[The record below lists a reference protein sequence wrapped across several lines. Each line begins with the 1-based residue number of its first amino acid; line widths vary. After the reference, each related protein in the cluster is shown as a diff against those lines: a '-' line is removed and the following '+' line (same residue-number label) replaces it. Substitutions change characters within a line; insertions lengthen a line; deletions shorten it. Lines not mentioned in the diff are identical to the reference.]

1 MAVLHQF
8 DYLFAIGT
16 IFAGLDAWNIGA
28 NDVANSWATSV
39 ASQSVTYLQAMVLAS
54 IMEFAGSVGVGA
66 RVADTIRTKIVDTAL
81 FKDDP
86 ALLMLGMVCAV
97 TASSI
102 YLTMATKIGLPVS
115 TTHSIMGGV
124 IGMGVAAVGAD
135 GVQWVGKGPGTGAIN
150 SGVVQVFLAWIIAPG
165 LSAIFASIIFLITKY
180 GVMLRKNP
188 VWKAFIY
195 VPVYFGLAAA
205 LLTMLL
211 LWKGGNYEVNLTDS
225 QLPGV
230 IVAVGVGFALLMCV
244 TLMPWLYR
252 VVMLDDWQLRWYHI
266 PLGLLL
272 LRRGPVPE
280 NPDDEYEDEP
290 VQEISPKDELAAT
303 KAAQRGDVEISAA
316 GALPEKTVGAADST
330 DGASGN
336 DAAAPVRRKKPSDF
350 RKPHKKLLKGRPEG
364 KWYSLPVVWYGIKWA
379 FLHGIDQDVVNLAGQ
394 KSALAGDVEEI
405 HAHAARYDNKAE
417 YMYSF
422 LQVMTAAT
430 ASFTHGANDIANAIG
445 PYATVFEIWNSGVL
459 PETGK
464 AAVPTWIL
472 CFGAAMLVLGIWTYG
487 YNIMRNLGNRLT
499 LQSPSRGFSMELG
512 SAITVILATRLK
524 LPVST
529 TQCITG
535 ATVGVGLCSGTW
547 RTVNWRMVGWIYF
560 GWFITL
566 PVAGIISGC
575 LMGIIINAPR
585 WGYSG

>member
-1 MAVLHQF
+1 MPLHQY

-66 RVADTIRTKIVDTAL
+66 RVADTIRTKVVDTSL
-81 FKDDP
+81 FKADP
-86 ALLMLGMVCAV
+86 EMLMLGMVCAV
-97 TASSI
+97 VASSL
-102 YLTMATKIGLPVS
+102 YLTLATRIGLPVS

-135 GVQWVGKGPGTGAIN
+135 GVQWVGKGPGTGKIN
-150 SGVVQVFLAWIIAPG
+150 SGVVQVFMAWIIAPC
-165 LSAIFASIIFLITKY
+165 LSAAFASIIFLITKY

-195 VPVYFGLAAA
+195 VPVYFGLAAS

-211 LWKGGNYEVNLTDS
+211 LWKGGSYKITLS
-225 QLPGV
+225 SGAIAGV
-230 IVAVGVGFALLMCV
+230 IVAVGFGWALLMCV

-252 VVMLDDWQLRWYHI
+252 VVICNDWELRWYHI

-272 LRRGPVPE
+272 LRRGTPPAPPRE
-280 NPDDEYEDEP
+280 LTPADSDEGATAKEGLSEKKA
-290 VQEISPKDELAAT
+290 VQS
-303 KAAQRGDVEISAA
+303 GDVEAA
-316 GALPEKTVGAADST
+316 AADS
-330 DGASGN
+330 GENNSAYNNSPLAN
-336 DAAAPVRRKKPSDF
+336 F
-350 RKPHKKLLKGRPEG
+350 RKPHKSLVGPKPEG
-364 KWYSLPVVWYGIKWA
+364 KWYKGAVLFWYLKWSV
-379 FLHGIDQDVVNLAGQ
+379 LHGIDQDVVNLEGQ
-394 KSALAGDVEEI
+394 KSALAGGVEEI
-405 HAHAARYDNKAE
+405 HSHATRYDTRAE

-445 PYATVFEIWNSGVL
+445 PYATVYEIWKEGVL
-459 PETGK
+459 PAAGK
-464 AAVPTWIL
+464 AKVPTWIL
-472 CFGAAMLVLGIWTYG
+472 VYGGAMLCLGVWTYG

-547 RTVNWRMVGWIYF
+547 RTVNWRMVAWIYAGWI
-560 GWFITL
+560 ITL
-566 PVAGIISGC
+566 PVTGIISGC

-585 WGYSG
+585 WD